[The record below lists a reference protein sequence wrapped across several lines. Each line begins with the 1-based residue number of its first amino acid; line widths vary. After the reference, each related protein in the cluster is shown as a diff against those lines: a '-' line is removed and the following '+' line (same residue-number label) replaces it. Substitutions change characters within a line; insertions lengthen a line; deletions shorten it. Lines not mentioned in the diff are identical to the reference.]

1 MPISVKMLFSALE
14 EIRTPNLLIRS
25 NHAYCDV
32 LNEKWAVQPTGRANR
47 TRNSQMLS
55 VRRPR
60 APYGA
65 TYGAR
70 SITAW
75 LIAGSQRSR
84 LSGRSTIMLPSYRG
98 PLTSSHR
105 CLVVGGHQKL
115 PSGGQQNLRQ
125 AATECGDLPSHHP
138 SVLGADR
145 RIGRGTQRVERRSSC
160 AQEVHLWSV
169 RWVLRRNRRRRAR
182 SLGDR
187 SLTPQRAC
195 WVLSVGDGPVRRSV
209 RSPRA
214 SRS

>member
-1 MPISVKMLFSALE
+1 VSGQSLLAVSGQILLAVIGQCRTAVLMPISVKMLFSALE

-115 PSGGQQNLRQ
+115 PSGGQHELS
-125 AATECGDLPSHHP
+125 TEQVIRL
-138 SVLGADR
+138 
-145 RIGRGTQRVERRSSC
+145 T
-160 AQEVHLWSV
+160 
-169 RWVLRRNRRRRAR
+169 
-182 SLGDR
+182 
-187 SLTPQRAC
+187 SLTPAAGGRHNEANMARI
-195 WVLSVGDGPVRRSV
+195 DR
-209 RSPRA
+209 
-214 SRS
+214 

>member
-1 MPISVKMLFSALE
+1 VADILLAVHDRTPHIAGQARLPFGEPDRTVETAVLMPISVKMLFSALE

-115 PSGGQQNLRQ
+115 PSGGQHELS
-125 AATECGDLPSHHP
+125 TEQVIRL
-138 SVLGADR
+138 
-145 RIGRGTQRVERRSSC
+145 T
-160 AQEVHLWSV
+160 
-169 RWVLRRNRRRRAR
+169 
-182 SLGDR
+182 
-187 SLTPQRAC
+187 SLTPAAGGRHNEANMARI
-195 WVLSVGDGPVRRSV
+195 DR
-209 RSPRA
+209 
-214 SRS
+214 